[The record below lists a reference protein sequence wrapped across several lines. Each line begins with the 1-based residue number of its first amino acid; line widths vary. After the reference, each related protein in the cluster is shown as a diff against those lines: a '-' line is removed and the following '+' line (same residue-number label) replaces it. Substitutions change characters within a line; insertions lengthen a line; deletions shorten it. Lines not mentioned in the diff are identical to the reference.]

1 MTATTPEFD
10 YVIVGGGT
18 SGPVLAARLSEDP
31 EATVCLIEWGPSD
44 QREPRALQLLR
55 WAEMLESEFD
65 LAYRSVPQPR
75 GNSHI
80 VQSRARILGGCS
92 SHNTMIAFRPPL
104 ADLRE
109 WEALG
114 ASGWG
119 EDFAA
124 YYDLLLTN
132 IVAVAPE
139 HRNPFL
145 QDVIETAAAAL
156 NIPLRES
163 WNDTQWTDGAG
174 FLELGYYPETG
185 VRSSASVDYL
195 HPIMGRRSNLTT
207 LLETRVT
214 RVLIDAH
221 RRAEGVQM
229 RLADGSV
236 AEVRA
241 RREVILCAGAI
252 DTPRL
257 LLLSGVGPAEELAT
271 AGVTVVHNLPGV
283 GRNLMDHP
291 EGLLVWEASRPV
303 PELAASQW
311 DAIIATRLDAER
323 EAADIL
329 CHIPLLTLAE
339 NAERLGFQTPRHS
352 ITLTPNVA
360 RPRSRG
366 RVWIGSADP
375 DQPPLIDYGYFTD
388 PDGHDE
394 RTLLAGI
401 RMGRQ
406 LAQTQPMA
414 GWIKR
419 EVFPGAEVQEDSE
432 LSALARQAHHTVY
445 HVSGTCRIGAIDDP
459 LGVVDPQLRV
469 RGIDGLRVAD
479 ASVFPTLTTVNP
491 VITVLM
497 VGERAADLISGR
509 LRTS

>member
-1 MTATTPEFD
+1 MTTTPVYD

-31 EATVCLIEWGPSD
+31 NVTVCLIEWGPTD
-44 QREPRALQLLR
+44 QEEPRALQLLR

-65 LAYRSVPQPR
+65 LAYRSVPQTR

-114 ASGWG
+114 AWGWG
-119 EDFAA
+119 EEFAR

-132 IVAVAPE
+132 IVPVAPE

-145 QDVIETAAAAL
+145 QDVIAAAASAL
-156 NIPLRES
+156 KIPVRED
-163 WNDTQWTDGAG
+163 WNDTQWSEGVG
-174 FLELGYYPETG
+174 FLQLGYYPDTG

-195 HPIMGRRSNLTT
+195 HPIMGARTNLTT
-207 LLETRVT
+207 MLETRVT
-214 RVLIDAH
+214 SVLIDPQ
-221 RRAEGVQM
+221 RRAEGV
-229 RLADGSV
+229 RIRHPDGSQTAV
-236 AEVRA
+236 LAK
-241 RREVILCAGAI
+241 REVVLCAGAI

-257 LLLSGVGPAEELAT
+257 LLLSGIGPAEDLA
-271 AGVTVVHNLPGV
+271 AIGIPVRHDLGGV

-291 EGLLVWEASRPV
+291 EGLLVWEATRPV
-303 PELAASQW
+303 PQLAASQW
-311 DAIIATRLDAER
+311 DAIIATRLGPAG

-339 NAERLGFQTPRHS
+339 HAERRGFATPCNS
-352 ITLTPNVA
+352 ITLTPNVTK
-360 RPRSRG
+360 PRSRG

-375 DQPPLIDYGYFTD
+375 DKPPLIDYGYFTD
-388 PDGHDE
+388 PAGYDE

-401 RMGRQ
+401 RMARQ
-406 LAQTQPMA
+406 IAQTQPMA
-414 GWIKR
+414 GWIRR
-419 EVFPGAEVQEDSE
+419 EVFPGPEVQEDSE
-432 LSALARQAHHTVY
+432 LSALARQTHHTVY
-445 HVSGTCRIGAIDDP
+445 HVSGTCRIGAAGDP
-459 LGVVDPQLRV
+459 QAVVDPQLRV
-469 RGIDGLRVAD
+469 RGIEGLRVAD

-491 VITVLM
+491 VVTVLM

-509 LRTS
+509 RRTS